1 MSTVSDIT
9 SFVGPILQHPL
20 FKVVCY
26 IIAILAIIT
35 LSILFMKSRK
45 KTRDAFKQKEIISE
59 SHPWTSAIAIVFFL
73 SLSFGIMAGIT
84 DWNRPGKITVLDNGK
99 VITDSKLYF
108 SLGTTPQA
116 VYEQSHLYSPSSQP
130 RQKEEPVK
138 MEFKDFGYAKTDYEF
153 KMDLPREPE
162 EIKKIHE
169 NYGNQEKLVSEG
181 VKPFITE
188 ALKIGA
194 ILLSAR
200 DSSKE
205 KEKKLYVYVRDQLE
219 KGHYVI
225 IKGKIKTDEKGQAIR
240 KKNLLS
246 QFKIKLSGFKF
257 ENFHYDE
264 LLKKLDKEKEK
275 LIIELKHVKAMDFEN
290 IPSLDDIQQEI
301 EKHVLESK
309 KLSKHQK
316 KLISESI
323 SSVKQLIKDLKKRDK
338 KEEEEPEK

>member
-1 MSTVSDIT
+1 MNTISNIA

-35 LSILFMKSRK
+35 LSILFMRSRK
-45 KTRDAFKQKEIISE
+45 KIRDAFKQKEIVSE

-73 SLSFGIMAGIT
+73 SLSFGIMASIT

-116 VYEQSHLYSPSSQP
+116 VYEQSQIYSPSSQP

-153 KMDLPREPE
+153 KMELPREPE
-162 EIKKIHE
+162 KIKEIHE

-181 VKPFITE
+181 VKPFIAE

-194 ILLSAR
+194 ILLSAHE
-200 DSSKE
+200 STEE
-205 KEKKLYVYVRDQLE
+205 KETKLYTYVCDQMQ

-225 IKGKIKTDEKGQAIR
+225 EEGKIKTDEKGLAIR
-240 KKNLLS
+240 SKNPLS
-246 QFKIKLSGFKF
+246 QLKIKLSGFKL

-275 LIIELKHVKAMDFEN
+275 LIIELKLVEALDFEKM
-290 IPSLDDIQQEI
+290 PFLDDIQKEI
-301 EKHVLESK
+301 EKHVQANK
-309 KLSKHQK
+309 KLSGHQK

-323 SSVKQLIKDLKKRDK
+323 SSVNQLIKDLKKRDK
-338 KEEEEPEK
+338 KEEKEPEK